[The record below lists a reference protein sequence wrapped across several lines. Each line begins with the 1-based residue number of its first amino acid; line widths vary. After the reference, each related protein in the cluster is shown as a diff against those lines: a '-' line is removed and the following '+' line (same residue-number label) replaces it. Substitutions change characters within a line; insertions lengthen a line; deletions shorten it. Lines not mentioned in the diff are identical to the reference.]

1 MISADSNWLIF
12 LYLPRNSYFR
22 VLQVTVRSSKRLDLT
37 SRAAT
42 LKISIWSRYVEFC
55 PKYCLWLIV
64 VMKSK
69 LLTSILALMGQKFRV
84 WLDST
89 KLCLNTYFWLL
100 KVVGSS
106 KYLDLTSHHR
116 SKSEFW
122 VNNST
127 SPKDGVLEVV
137 RSSKTTEFSLKFVQK
152 NNFWLT
158 QVVGSSKTMDFNPS
172 AQWPKFLEFL
182 GCTSRGEICKCR
194 FQSQLMMVKNIEF
207 EWILPILRPE
217 KCIFGVYKLWKV
229 CERLDL
235 SSRFHGSKSQFWIDI
250 SNSPRNTVL
259 ACAEVVGSATTTDF
273 NPWAQRWKKK
283 KKKCRVWVKTIY
295 SYFHMFLFYP
305 TSLPFKHVLCFNS
318 VQLCAWSIH
327 VKTKSVSPKISDWHV
342 GFSVNIYV
350 LPLYWLQRMMC
361 V

>member
-1 MISADSNWLIF
+1 MISADSNRLIF

-69 LLTSILALMGQKFRV
+69 LLTSILALIGQKFRV

-89 KLCLNTYFWLL
+89 KLCLNIYFWLL
-100 KVVGSS
+100 QVVGSS

-127 SPKDGVLEVV
+127 SPKDVVLEVV
-137 RSSKTTEFSLKFVQK
+137 RSSKTTEFSLRFAKK

-172 AQWPKFLEFL
+172 AQWPKCLEFL
-182 GCTSRGEICKCR
+182 GCTSRGEICKYR
-194 FQSQLMMVKNIEF
+194 FQFQLMMVKNIEF

-217 KCIFGVYKLWKV
+217 KCTFLASISCGKFVNA
-229 CERLDL
+229 
-235 SSRFHGSKSQFWIDI
+235 WI
-250 SNSPRNTVL
+250 
-259 ACAEVVGSATTTDF
+259 
-273 NPWAQRWKKK
+273 
-283 KKKCRVWVKTIY
+283 
-295 SYFHMFLFYP
+295 
-305 TSLPFKHVLCFNS
+305 
-318 VQLCAWSIH
+318 
-327 VKTKSVSPKISDWHV
+327 
-342 GFSVNIYV
+342 
-350 LPLYWLQRMMC
+350 
-361 V
+361 